1 MPANVLTRAHRG
13 TEALIFDTVRTPRGK
28 GKKDGALHHLSPLHL
43 MAATLR
49 ALETRN
55 GFDTSQLEDVILGC
69 AEGVHDQGA
78 NIARSA
84 VLAAGF
90 SEKVPGTTV
99 ARFCGSGLEAVNMAA
114 AKVQAGQADL
124 VIAGG
129 IEMMSLVPM
138 VGTGGP
144 MASDT
149 FFNDASWL
157 TPQGVSAD
165 LIATLHGYSRADVD
179 SFAAESHRRA
189 HVASSSGWFDRSIVP
204 VADQNGDIVLAHDE
218 LIRPDTTVERLAQL
232 RPSFAGFGKAG
243 FEITV
248 KHRYPEVDRL
258 DYVHHAGN
266 SSGIADGAAAILIG
280 STAAGD
286 KLGLKPRARI
296 RAMSQ
301 VGIDPCIMLTA
312 PAEAAQRCLD
322 RAGLTFADVDLFEV
336 NEAFASVVLY
346 FLEATGAAHSQVN
359 PVGGAIALGHPIGA
373 TGSILIGTLA
383 DELHRQD
390 KQFGIAT
397 MCTGLGMGVATLIER
412 M

>member
-1 MPANVLTRAHRG
+1 MIADAF
-13 TEALIFDTVRTPRGK
+13 IFDAIRTPRGK
-28 GKKDGALHHLSPLHL
+28 GKKDGALHHLSPLHV
-43 MAATLR
+43 MVSMLR

-55 GFDTSQLEDVILGC
+55 ALDTSQIEDVILGC
-69 AEGVHDQGA
+69 AEGIHDQGA

-114 AKVQAGQADL
+114 AKVKAGQADL

-144 MASDT
+144 MVSDT
-149 FFNDASWL
+149 YFNDVSWL
-157 TPQGVSAD
+157 TPQGISAD

-189 HVASSSGWFDRSIVP
+189 HAASSSGWFEHSIVP
-204 VADQNGDIVLAHDE
+204 VVDQNGDVALTSDE
-218 LIRPDTTVERLAQL
+218 LIRPETTVERLAQL

-243 FEITV
+243 FETTV

-258 DYVHHAGN
+258 EHVHHAGN
-266 SSGIADGAAAILIG
+266 SSGIADGAGAMLIG
-280 STAAGD
+280 SAAAGE

-301 VGIDPCIMLTA
+301 LGIDPCIMLTA
-312 PAEAAQRCLD
+312 PAEATQRCLD
-322 RAGLTFADVDLFEV
+322 RVGLTISDVDLFEV
-336 NEAFASVVLY
+336 NEAFASVALY
-346 FLEATGAAHSQVN
+346 FMEATGVPHNKVN
-359 PVGGAIALGHPIGA
+359 PVGGAIAMGHPIGA
-373 TGSILIGTLA
+373 TGAILIGTLT

-412 M
+412 I

>member
-1 MPANVLTRAHRG
+1 MTA
-13 TEALIFDTVRTPRGK
+13 EAFIFDAVRTPRGK

-43 MAATLR
+43 MAGLLR
-49 ALETRN
+49 ALESRN
-55 GFDTSQLEDVILGC
+55 GLDTSQIEDVILGC
-69 AEGVHDQGA
+69 AEGIHDQGA

-114 AKVQAGQADL
+114 AKVKAGQSDL

-144 MASDT
+144 MASDI

-165 LIATLHGYSRADVD
+165 LIATLHGYARSDVD
-179 SFAAESHRRA
+179 AFATESHRRA
-189 HVASSSGWFDRSIVP
+189 HLASTNGWFDGSIVP
-204 VADQNGDIVLAHDE
+204 VIDQNGEVVLSRDE
-218 LIRPDTTVERLAQL
+218 LIRSDTTVERLAQL

-243 FEITV
+243 FETTV
-248 KHRYPEVDRL
+248 KHRYTEVDHL

-280 STAAGD
+280 SAAGGE

-301 VGIDPCIMLTA
+301 VGVDPCIMLTA
-312 PAEAAQRCLD
+312 PAEATRRCLD
-322 RAGLTFADVDLFEV
+322 RVGLTLADVDLFEV
-336 NEAFASVVLY
+336 NEAFASVALY
-346 FLEATGAAHSQVN
+346 FMEATGAAHGKVN
-359 PVGGAIALGHPIGA
+359 PVGGAIAMGHPIGA
-373 TGSILIGTLA
+373 TGAILTGTLT

-390 KQFGIAT
+390 RQFGVAT

-412 M
+412 V

>member
-1 MPANVLTRAHRG
+1 MTTG
-13 TEALIFDTVRTPRGK
+13 ALIFDAVRTPRGK
-28 GKKDGALHHLSPLHL
+28 GKKDGAMHHLSPLDL
-43 MAATLR
+43 VATTLR
-49 ALETRN
+49 ALENRN
-55 GFDTSQLEDVILGC
+55 ALDTSQVEDVILGC

-84 VLAAGF
+84 LLAAGF

-114 AKVQAGQADL
+114 AKVLADL

-149 FFNDASWL
+149 FFNDVSWL
-157 TPQGVSAD
+157 TPQGISAD

-179 SFAAESHRRA
+179 AFAVESHRRA
-189 HVASSSGWFDRSIVP
+189 HAASSNGWFDRSIVP
-204 VADQNGDIVLAHDE
+204 VADQNGEVALMRDE
-218 LIRPDTTVERLAQL
+218 LIRPETTVERLAQL
-232 RPSFAGFGKAG
+232 RPSFAGFGRAG
-243 FEITV
+243 FETTV

-266 SSGIADGAAAILIG
+266 SSGIADGAAAMLIG
-280 STAAGD
+280 SAAAGE

-312 PAEAAQRCLD
+312 PAEATQRCLD
-322 RAGLTFADVDLFEV
+322 RAGLTFADVDLFEL
-336 NEAFASVVLY
+336 NEAFASVALY
-346 FLEATGAAHSQVN
+346 FMEATGATHSQVN
-359 PVGGAIALGHPIGA
+359 PVGGAIAMGHPIGA
-373 TGSILIGTLA
+373 TGAILIGTLA

-390 KQFGIAT
+390 KQFGVAT

>member
-1 MPANVLTRAHRG
+1 MTA
-13 TEALIFDTVRTPRGK
+13 EALIFDAVRTPRGK

-43 MAATLR
+43 MATTLR

-55 GFDTSQLEDVILGC
+55 DLDTSQVEDVILGC

-114 AKVQAGQADL
+114 AKVQAGQAVL
-124 VIAGG
+124 AIAGG

-179 SFAAESHRRA
+179 AFAAESHRRA
-189 HVASSSGWFDRSIVP
+189 HAARSSGWFDRSIVP
-204 VADQNGDIVLAHDE
+204 VADQNGEVVLAHYD
-218 LIRPDTTVERLAQL
+218 LVP
-232 RPSFAGFGKAG
+232 
-243 FEITV
+243 
-248 KHRYPEVDRL
+248 
-258 DYVHHAGN
+258 
-266 SSGIADGAAAILIG
+266 
-280 STAAGD
+280 TA
-286 KLGLKPRARI
+286 
-296 RAMSQ
+296 
-301 VGIDPCIMLTA
+301 TH
-312 PAEAAQRCLD
+312 LD
-322 RAGLTFADVDLFEV
+322 R
-336 NEAFASVVLY
+336 
-346 FLEATGAAHSQVN
+346 
-359 PVGGAIALGHPIGA
+359 PGG
-373 TGSILIGTLA
+373 
-383 DELHRQD
+383 
-390 KQFGIAT
+390 
-397 MCTGLGMGVATLIER
+397 
-412 M
+412 